1 MALNLY
7 IYLQGMCF
15 YDAGLPGSVK
25 ELGIMKLSKSA
36 KSTQEV
42 SEEPG
47 WEPRLCGSH
56 STTETSIPGSFAP
69 CTSHLIHHQQKAC
82 QGETRKRVASSL
94 WQRKQQEKNK
104 MKRVGVG
111 SGHLSEAKR

>member
-25 ELGIMKLSKSA
+25 ELGIMKLSKRA

-42 SEEPG
+42 SG
-47 WEPRLCGSH
+47 GARLR
-56 STTETSIPGSFAP
+56 T
-69 CTSHLIHHQQKAC
+69 
-82 QGETRKRVASSL
+82 
-94 WQRKQQEKNK
+94 
-104 MKRVGVG
+104 
-111 SGHLSEAKR
+111 